1 MKGTVVRIWITTLH
15 KLYNKEEINRIL
27 KSVSFDPDRAI
38 SPLEDISDQTVDSIM
53 TAVAKNYGLAKAELW
68 KIIGRNNVRTFYEMY
83 PIFFKKA
90 NMFSF
95 LSSLN
100 NIHQVVRK
108 RIPGSRPA
116 VLNMEI
122 VGRQE
127 ATLTYLSKRNMYD
140 YLLGLLAGTKEFFK
154 EKVDIQVAD
163 KTDGRMVLRLRFEYE
178 LREDKS
184 FAFSKV
190 LSLGFVKNQTIKL
203 LFFTLLLGLPTA
215 FLIREPWLA
224 AGLTAGYAGLGSFL
238 LTRPLAQVK
247 EEIIGLIKKD
257 YIPSR
262 MIKTADEYEDLFQT
276 VVDYKE
282 RFAEGFIDLSSMT
295 GEMKSFSTDLI
306 SIAKTMEETSHK
318 ITDLMQQLYNHA
330 TEQSQ
335 STRSNV
341 SVLTD
346 GAEQIIR
353 LSEKE
358 MTNKVEI
365 EKAIQTTTSSFA
377 NLSDTTRDLAEM
389 RAKFEVLNKNSDKL
403 RVKGKETEEIASF
416 VSEIAYQTNLL
427 ALNAS
432 IEAARAG
439 ELGEGFAVVAEEVR
453 KLAQNS
459 EQAASRIKENI
470 SSFLSDIEAMVA
482 DIHEQNEILEKGTGT
497 IHEAIQNNQSAKVE
511 MDGVAIKM
519 AESAVE
525 LEKRSL
531 HLSDI
536 VEQMQ
541 ALSDS
546 SAENAELAQ
555 TADSEVSNYTEQ
567 LKHLTENVRNFEGMI
582 AVFHKMLE
590 EYKL

>member
-1 MKGTVVRIWITTLH
+1 MKGTVVRIWINTLH
-15 KLYNKEEINRIL
+15 KLYNKEEIDQIL
-27 KSVSFDPDRAI
+27 KSISFDPDRAI

-53 TAVAKNYGLAKAELW
+53 TAVARNYNMTKADLW
-68 KIIGRNNVRTFYEMY
+68 KTIGRNNIGTFYEMY
-83 PIFFKKA
+83 PIFFKKS

-95 LSSLN
+95 LCSLN

-122 VGRQE
+122 VGRRE
-127 ATLTYLSKRNMYD
+127 ATLTYLSKRSMYD
-140 YLLGLLAGTKEFFK
+140 YLLGLLEGTKEFFK
-154 EKVDIQVAD
+154 EKADIQVAD
-163 KTDGRMVLRLRFEYE
+163 KAEGRMVLRLQFEYE
-178 LREDKS
+178 LLEEKS
-184 FAFSKV
+184 FLFSKL
-190 LSLGFVKNQTIKL
+190 LSLGFIKNQTIKL

-215 FLIREPWLA
+215 FLVREPWLA

-238 LTRPLAQVK
+238 LTRPLGLIKQ
-247 EEIIGLIKKD
+247 EIIGLMKKD

-262 MIKTADEYEDLFQT
+262 RIKTADEYEALFQA

-282 RFAEGFIDLSSMT
+282 SFAEGYIDLSSMT
-295 GEMKSFSTDLI
+295 GEMRSFLADLI
-306 SIAKTMEETSHK
+306 VIAKTMEETSHK
-318 ITDLMQQLYNHA
+318 ITDLMQRLYTQA
-330 TEQSQ
+330 TAQSQ
-335 STRSNV
+335 STQSNV

-346 GAEQIIR
+346 GAERIIR
-353 LSEKE
+353 LAEKE

-365 EKAIQTTTSSFA
+365 EKAIQTTTDSFA

-389 RAKFEVLNKNSDKL
+389 RAKFEILNKNSEQL

-470 SSFLSDIEAMVA
+470 SSFLSDIEAMVT
-482 DIHEQNEILEKGTGT
+482 DIHEQNEILEKGTAT
-497 IHEAIQNNQSAKVE
+497 IHEAIENNQSAKAE

-541 ALSDS
+541 ALSQS
-546 SAENAELAQ
+546 SAENAELARS
-555 TADSEVSNYTEQ
+555 ADNRVSTYTERLEQ
-567 LKHLTENVRNFEGMI
+567 LTSNIRNFEE
-582 AVFHKMLE
+582 VVSTFNKMLE
-590 EYKL
+590 EYKV